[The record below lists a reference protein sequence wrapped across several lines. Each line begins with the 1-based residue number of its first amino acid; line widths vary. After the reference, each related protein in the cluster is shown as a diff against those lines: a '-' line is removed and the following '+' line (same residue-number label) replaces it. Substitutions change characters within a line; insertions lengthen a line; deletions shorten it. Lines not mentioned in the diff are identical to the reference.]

1 MESPRHVPEEDEDM
15 EDCSVP
21 FFKYR
26 PRPLP
31 PRIEA
36 TPIP

>member
-1 MESPRHVPEEDEDM
+1 MESPRHGPEEDM